1 MDPYHDQQVFG
12 TLLNAHRRY
21 CGGITGN
28 VSKEMYTVKES
39 SLGGQMNRQIV
50 TNLPRFLQPSSTVS
64 ILNHHLLGA
73 TMFKITTKP
82 PSSALFPSQDE
93 VPSSHRKHPAE
104 LERMDIDDHDFG
116 GPSSLAGVVTPGE
129 VITSAKE
136 FMRFVLPSL
145 LVLMLISGDMGRM
158 LRTNLWYRA

>member
-1 MDPYHDQQVFG
+1 M
-12 TLLNAHRRY
+12 A
-21 CGGITGN
+21 
-28 VSKEMYTVKES
+28 KES
-39 SLGGQMNRQIV
+39 LLGGQMNRQFV
-50 TNLPRFLQPSSTVS
+50 TNLPRYLQPSSIVNSQSSPTK
-64 ILNHHLLGA
+64 N

-82 PSSALFPSQDE
+82 PTSALFPSQDE

-104 LERMDIDDHDFG
+104 LEGMDIDDHDFG

-145 LVLMLISGDMGRM
+145 NVFMLISGDMGRM
-158 LRTNLWYRA
+158 WRTNLWYRA

>member
-1 MDPYHDQQVFG
+1 M
-12 TLLNAHRRY
+12 A
-21 CGGITGN
+21 
-28 VSKEMYTVKES
+28 KES
-39 SLGGQMNRQIV
+39 LLGGQMNRQFV
-50 TNLPRFLQPSSTVS
+50 TNLPRYLQPSSIVNSQSSPTK
-64 ILNHHLLGA
+64 N

-82 PSSALFPSQDE
+82 PTSALFPSQDE

-104 LERMDIDDHDFG
+104 LEGMDIDDHDFG

-145 LVLMLISGDMGRM
+145 NVFMLISGDMGRM
-158 LRTNLWYRA
+158 SRMNLWYRA

>member
-1 MDPYHDQQVFG
+1 M
-12 TLLNAHRRY
+12 A
-21 CGGITGN
+21 
-28 VSKEMYTVKES
+28 KES
-39 SLGGQMNRQIV
+39 SLGGHMRSQIV
-50 TNLPRFLQPSSTVS
+50 TNLPRFLQPSSIVNSQSSPT
-64 ILNHHLLGA
+64 NN

-82 PSSALFPSQDE
+82 PTSALFPSQDE

-104 LERMDIDDHDFG
+104 LEGMDIDDHDFG

-145 LVLMLISGDMGRM
+145 NVFMLISGDMGRM
-158 LRTNLWYRA
+158 SRMNLWYRA